1 MPDSQAGDGF
11 SPLTETRRPSS
22 PFHQDGPTKRA
33 GVVAVQ
39 REPELTDLEDLEER
53 LQLGPK
59 LVLAHDGRTVGRR
72 FLRVPR
78 EGQPPGAR
86 PGDAL
91 KHLSKTR
98 EIPRP
103 NAVVDPSVE
112 HDVERSTEVHP
123 RRVADAKVDVD
134 PRPLRLVFRTA
145 DCEIDQIDRSHLI
158 PATRQFDRVR
168 AGPASDLED
177 GLTGQQTG
185 VEDTDQFR
193 ARAPR
198 IPGRIARRIRLFEL
212 STGQADSPVNL
223 EMPMERRILRSSLSK
238 PRGLREDYIDWGRM
252 RPHMSK
258 GPPRADLEA
267 RTKASRAYAD
277 RARRSLPGGVT
288 AGVKYF
294 DPYPIAMKKAKGCRL
309 WDLDGNEYI
318 DYCLSFGPLVLGH
331 GHPRVMKAIRDS
343 LRSAGTTMFGTPHE
357 LEATYAERLLR
368 IFRPDGRMRFTM
380 SGTEATLHAVRI
392 ARAYRKRPMIA
403 KFEGHFH
410 GGVDEFLVSHTPSR
424 DETRKGLVPIS
435 GSRGTPEHVLKN
447 TLVLPFNDLDE
458 TAARIRSHADRL
470 ACVILEPI
478 ERSYIAPDPEFLKG
492 LREITAD
499 HDIPLIFDEVMSGFR
514 VAFGGAQHAYRVTP
528 DLTCLGKIIGGGLPC
543 GAFLGRPDIL
553 DLADPVRGDFFQS
566 STFAG
571 YPIAMAAGMA
581 TLDELEK
588 PGAFDGL
595 LETTRTLTSG
605 FERHLK
611 EHGVP
616 AVVPGVGSVFS
627 ILFMNHAPRNYRD
640 SLEAD
645 EAKRSVLDTSL
656 LARGIFVKPGKPF
669 YVSAAHD
676 NIAIRETLDAFEESL
691 SGPA

>member
-1 MPDSQAGDGF
+1 M
-11 SPLTETRRPSS
+11 
-22 PFHQDGPTKRA
+22 TKP
-33 GVVAVQ
+33 GSD
-39 REPELTDLEDLEER
+39 T
-53 LQLGPK
+53 G
-59 LVLAHDGRTVGRR
+59 LA
-72 FLRVPR
+72 
-78 EGQPPGAR
+78 
-86 PGDAL
+86 
-91 KHLSKTR
+91 
-98 EIPRP
+98 
-103 NAVVDPSVE
+103 
-112 HDVERSTEVHP
+112 
-123 RRVADAKVDVD
+123 
-134 PRPLRLVFRTA
+134 
-145 DCEIDQIDRSHLI
+145 
-158 PATRQFDRVR
+158 
-168 AGPASDLED
+168 
-177 GLTGQQTG
+177 
-185 VEDTDQFR
+185 
-193 ARAPR
+193 
-198 IPGRIARRIRLFEL
+198 
-212 STGQADSPVNL
+212 
-223 EMPMERRILRSSLSK
+223 
-238 PRGLREDYIDWGRM
+238 
-252 RPHMSK
+252 
-258 GPPRADLEA
+258 A

-288 AGVKYF
+288 ASVKYF
-294 DPYPIAMKKAKGCRL
+294 NPYPIAMKKAKGCRL

-318 DYCLSFGPLVLGH
+318 DYCLSFGPLILGH
-331 GHPRVMKAIRDS
+331 GHPGVMKAIRDS
-343 LRSAGTTMFGTPHE
+343 LEAAGTTMFGRPRE
-357 LEATYAERLLR
+357 VEATYSDRLPR
-368 IFRPDGRMRFTM
+368 ICRRDGKVRFTM
-380 SGTEATLHAVRI
+380 CGTEATIHAVRL

-410 GGVDEFLVSHTPSR
+410 GGVDELLVSHSPSKEEVR
-424 DETRKGLVPIS
+424 RGLVPVS
-435 GSRGTPEHVLKN
+435 GSCGTSDSVLKN

-553 DLADPVRGDFFQS
+553 DLADPVRGEFFHS

-588 PGAFDGL
+588 RETFDRL
-595 LETTRTLTSG
+595 LKTTRTLTAG

-611 EHGVP
+611 DHGVA

-627 ILFMNHAPRNYRD
+627 VLFMNHTPRSYRD

-656 LARGIFVKPGKPF
+656 LAREVFVKPGKPF
-669 YVSAAHD
+669 YLSTAHD